1 MQCSLS
7 PSEVTAAE
15 GSKFGLV
22 GWQLQ
27 DSDFFSYLRRER
39 KKMKSSELVSS
50 TLSVNYNLF
59 VKVVLVSVL

>member
-7 PSEVTAAE
+7 PSEVTAAT

-27 DSDFFSYLRRER
+27 DSDFFSYLKRER
-39 KKMKSSELVSS
+39 KKMESSELVSS

>member
-1 MQCSLS
+1 MQPQSL
-7 PSEVTAAE
+7 
-15 GSKFGLV
+15 GSHGRDRSKIGLV